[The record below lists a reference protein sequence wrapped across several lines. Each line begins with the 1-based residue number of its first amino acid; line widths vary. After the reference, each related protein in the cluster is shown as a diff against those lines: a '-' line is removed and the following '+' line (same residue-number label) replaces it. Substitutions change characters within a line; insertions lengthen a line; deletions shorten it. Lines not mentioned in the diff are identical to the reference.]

1 MSLKG
6 QAIGGIIWTVADTFI
21 LKGLSFIATLIL
33 ARWLGPA
40 EFGLVGMIAVFI
52 AIGTSLTDSGLTNS
66 LIRARE
72 KDDRDYTTVFWLNL
86 GMSALVYSVLFFSA
100 PLIAE
105 FFGQPILT
113 ELVRLYCLS
122 FVISAFSAVQLARLT
137 SEMAFK
143 KIAKLNIPGT
153 IIGVVVG
160 LILGYKGYGAYSIVW
175 MYLTT
180 QIIQS
185 IMLWGTSN
193 WKPTFSYSKEKAKY
207 HYGFGYKLML
217 SGLLN
222 TVFQNIY
229 NIIIGKIY
237 TPSILGSYE
246 RAKTFNDYPITII
259 TSVVTKVTYPLLSSI
274 QDDRVKMGEVYR
286 KILRLT
292 FFVTCPLMFISSAI
306 AKPLFN
312 LVLGKEWNEAIPF
325 FQILCL
331 ATMLYPIHA
340 FNLNVFK
347 VYGRSDLFLK
357 LEIIKKVIIVVSL
370 IIAYHFGLYG
380 LVWSGVVT
388 SYIALL
394 INTHY
399 SAEMI
404 NYSQRQQ
411 FKDMLPVF
419 FIGGISAIC
428 IVVFNKLVLINSD
441 ILNVLLGIFLGG
453 VVYLALSYMT
463 KSMPLKYCV
472 NLIKKKKRK
481 K

>member
-6 QAIGGIIWTVADTFI
+6 QAIGGIIWTVTDTFI

-72 KDDRDYTTVFWLNL
+72 KDNQDYTTVFWLNL
-86 GMSALVYSVLFFSA
+86 GMSALVYGVLFFSS
-100 PLIAE
+100 PLIAD
-105 FFGQPILT
+105 FFKQPILIG
-113 ELVRLYCLS
+113 LVRLYCLS

-137 SEMAFK
+137 SDMAFK

-153 IIGVVVG
+153 IIGVIVG
-160 LILGYKGYGAYSIVW
+160 LILGYNGYGAYSIVW

-180 QIIQS
+180 QIVQS
-185 IMLWGTSN
+185 IMLWGTSK

-217 SGLLN
+217 SGLIN

-229 NIIIGKIY
+229 NIVIGKLY
-237 TPSILGSYE
+237 SPVTLGYFE
-246 RAKTFNDYPITII
+246 RSRTFNMYPVTVL
-259 TSVVTKVTYPLLSSI
+259 TSVISKVTYPLLANI
-274 QDDRVKMGEVYR
+274 QEDKNKVGVVYR
-286 KILRLT
+286 KILRLA
-292 FFVTCPLMFISSAI
+292 FFIIAPLMLIMA
-306 AKPLFN
+306 AVAEPLFN
-312 LVLGKEWNEAIPF
+312 LVLGEEWSEAIPF

-331 ATMLYPIHA
+331 GTMFYPIHA
-340 FNLNVFK
+340 FNLNVFM

-357 LEIIKKVIIVVSL
+357 LEVIKKIIIVIAIL
-370 IIAYHFGLYG
+370 IGYWFGIYG
-380 LVWSGVVT
+380 LVWSSVIT

-404 NYSQRQQ
+404 NYSQKQQ
-411 FKDMLPVF
+411 FKDMLPIFLLGFVSSGSVYLF
-419 FIGGISAIC
+419 YLVTSLSSDWAKLIFGLLVGGGMY
-428 IVVFNKLVLINSD
+428 LVLNYLFRSTPLFYC
-441 ILNVLLGIFLGG
+441 LNII
-453 VVYLALSYMT
+453 
-463 KSMPLKYCV
+463 KEKLK
-472 NLIKKKKRK
+472 
-481 K
+481 

>member
-6 QAIGGIIWTVADTFI
+6 QAIGGIIWTVVDTFI

-86 GMSALVYSVLFFSA
+86 GMSALVYSVLFISA
-100 PLIAE
+100 PLIAS
-105 FFGQPILT
+105 FFKQPILIG
-113 ELVRLYCLS
+113 LVRLYCLS

-137 SEMAFK
+137 SDMAFK

-153 IIGVVVG
+153 IIGVIVG

-180 QIIQS
+180 QLVQS

-193 WKPTFSYSKEKAKY
+193 WKPTFSYSKNKAKY

-217 SGLLN
+217 SGLIN
-222 TVFQNIY
+222 TIFQNIY
-229 NIIIGKIY
+229 NIVIGRLYNPI
-237 TPSILGSYE
+237 TLGYFE
-246 RAKTFNDYPITII
+246 RSRTFNMYPVTVL
-259 TSVVTKVTYPLLSSI
+259 TSVISKVTYPLLASI
-274 QDDRVKMGEVYR
+274 QEDKDKIGVVYR
-286 KILRLT
+286 KILRLA
-292 FFVTCPLMFISSAI
+292 FFIIAPLMLIMAAI
-306 AKPLFN
+306 AEPLFN
-312 LVLGKEWNEAIPF
+312 LVLGKEWSNAIPF

-331 ATMLYPIHA
+331 GTMFYPIHA
-340 FNLNVFK
+340 FNLNVFM

-357 LEIIKKVIIVVSL
+357 LEVIKKIVIA
-370 IIAYHFGLYG
+370 IAIFIGFWFGIYG
-380 LVWSGVVT
+380 LVWSSVIT

-404 NYSQRQQ
+404 NYSQKQQ
-411 FKDMLPVF
+411 FKDMVPTFLIACISSLLVYVF
-419 FIGGISAIC
+419 YEIIDLSSDWLKLFYGLLIGGGGY
-428 IVVFNKLVLINSD
+428 LVLN
-441 ILNVLLGIFLGG
+441 
-453 VVYLALSYMT
+453 YLFRSAPLFYCLSIV
-463 KSMPLKYCV
+463 KEKL
-472 NLIKKKKRK
+472 R
-481 K
+481 